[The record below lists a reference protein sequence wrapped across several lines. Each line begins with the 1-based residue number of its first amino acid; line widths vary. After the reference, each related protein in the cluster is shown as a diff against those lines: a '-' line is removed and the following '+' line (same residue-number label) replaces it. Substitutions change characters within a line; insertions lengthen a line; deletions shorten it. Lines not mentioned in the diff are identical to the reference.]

1 MAGVMRGILIYTG
14 YFFIFYLIIYSSF
27 LFFSV
32 LTGSLELYRQKRMS
46 RLKNELDDDY
56 YIPVSILV
64 PAHNEEVT
72 VVDTVRSLLGLDYPL
87 YEIVIV
93 DDGSGDRTAENLIA
107 AFDMKKIARPIRR
120 QVFCQQEKAVYEAQ
134 AGTVSV
140 TLIVKRNGGKADAL
154 NMGINVS
161 RYPYFICMDADSVLQ
176 SDSLKEII
184 KPVLEDD
191 HVVACGG
198 LVRIS
203 NSAKLK
209 DGKLVTYRMPWN
221 PVVGMQIMEY
231 DRSFL
236 ASRLMMNQF
245 NGNLIISGAFG
256 LFQKKAVVSA
266 GGYDASTMGEDMEL
280 VVRLHVF
287 CRTNRIPYSIQY
299 TPGAI
304 CWSQAP
310 SSIGDLMKQR
320 RRWHLGL
327 FQSMVRHRQMFLN
340 REYGMVGFVSYL
352 YYLLYELLSPFV
364 ELFGVFTMAA
374 AVWFNLINVRFMLF
388 FCLVY
393 ALFGAVMTLTAFFAR
408 IYTQNITLSLMDV
421 VKAVLMCVAEALVL
435 RYILAYVRIVAF
447 VGYKK
452 KGRQWG
458 SIKRE
463 KINVE

>member
-1 MAGVMRGILIYTG
+1 MTAFLRGFLIYTG
-14 YFFIFYLIIYSSF
+14 YFFILYLIIYASF

-32 LTGSLELYRQKRMS
+32 LTGSLELYRQKRMN

-64 PAHNEEVT
+64 PAHNEEIT

-87 YEIVIV
+87 YEIVVV
-93 DDGSGDRTAENLIA
+93 DDGSGDRTAENLVE
-107 AFDMKKIARPIRR
+107 AFDMVKIARPIRR
-120 QVFCQQEKAVYEAQ
+120 QISCQRETAVYEAQ
-134 AGTVSV
+134 EGKVSL
-140 TLIVKRNGGKADAL
+140 TLIVKKNGGKADAL
-154 NMGINVS
+154 NMGINAS

-176 SDSLKEII
+176 ADSLKEII

-203 NSAKLK
+203 NSARLK
-209 DGKLVTYRMPWN
+209 GGKLVSYRMPWN

-266 GGYDASTMGEDMEL
+266 GGYDATTMGEDMEL

-287 CRTNRIPYSIQY
+287 CRANHIPYSIQY
-299 TPGAI
+299 TPNAI

-310 SSIGDLMKQR
+310 STIGDLMKQR

-327 FQSMVRHRQMFLN
+327 FQSLFRHRQMFFN

-352 YYLLYELLSPFV
+352 YYLLYELLSPLIEV
-364 ELFGVFTMAA
+364 AGVATMAA
-374 AVWFNLINVRFMLF
+374 AVWLNLINFRFMVF
-388 FCLVY
+388 FSLVY

-408 IYTQNITLSLMDV
+408 IYTQNITLSTADV
-421 VKAVLMCVAEALVL
+421 GKAVLMCMAEALFL
-435 RYILAYVRIVAF
+435 RYILAYVRIMAF